1 MKFFNNIFL
10 MAGALALCSVGFSSC
25 NDDDTY
31 DFPGDPYNKVYI
43 KDHSTGTKIVQTPVG
58 SIASFSVS
66 MPAVCK
72 SPAEGDINVVVGV
85 DNSLI
90 DAYNEENGTN
100 YSALP
105 AEALVITNEHL
116 VIPKGETSSAEEF
129 VLALTEDEA
138 TLATLQDLN
147 GYLVPVKMVSVNGGN
162 AQAAVSV
169 PSISYFTIGV
179 AFDVTDPDATK
190 DNRKGNLVDDRS
202 GWTVTAVGEANIDGD
217 PSSWFDG
224 NPDGYC
230 TFSESDM
237 VTVVVDLGKVYNF
250 DGIYSHYT
258 YWGWY
263 NYGTFQ
269 TGCKV
274 ALSSDN
280 STWME
285 VFECENAG
293 WSGLDFIGFYGAMPA
308 RYIRITAP
316 NPYAGTSYADW
327 YSAEIASGDFNIYAT
342 N

>member
-1 MKFFNNIFL
+1 

-25 NDDDTY
+25 SDDDTY

-58 SIASFSVS
+58 AFGSFSVS

-100 YSALP
+100 YSAIP

-179 AFDVTDPDATK
+179 GFDVCDPDATK
-190 DNRKGNLVDDRS
+190 DNRKGSLVEDRS
-202 GWTVTAVGEANIDGD
+202 AWTVALDGNGNVNGN
-217 PSSWFDG
+217 PAAWFDG
-224 NPDGYC
+224 TDNSC
-230 TFSESDM
+230 TFSDPDM
-237 VTVVVDLGKVYNF
+237 VTVIVDLGKEYSF
-250 DGIYSHYT
+250 DGITSSYSY
-258 YWGWY
+258 YGWY
-263 NYGTFQ
+263 TYGTF
-269 TGCKV
+269 TNGSKV
-274 ALSSDN
+274 ALSSDK

-285 VFECENAG
+285 VFECEGGG
-293 WSGLDFIGFYGAMPA
+293 WSGVEFLGFYGAMSA
-308 RYIRITAP
+308 RYIRISAP
-316 NPYAGTSYADW
+316 NPYAGESWASW
-327 YSAEIASGDFNIYAT
+327 YSAELQASDFNIYAT

>member
-25 NDDDTY
+25 SDDDTY
-31 DFPGDPYNKVYI
+31 DFPGDPYNKVYM
-43 KDHSTGTKIVQTPVG
+43 KDYSTGTKIVQTPVG
-58 SIASFSVS
+58 AIASFSVS

-147 GYLVPVKMVSVNGGN
+147 GYLVPVKMVSVSGGN

-179 AFDVTDPDATK
+179 GFDVCDPDATK
-190 DNRKGNLVDDRS
+190 DNRKGRFVEDRS
-202 GWTVTAVGEANIDGD
+202 GWTVALDGNG
-217 PSSWFDG
+217 SVDG
-224 NPDGYC
+224 NPADWFSGSGNVC
-230 TFSESDM
+230 TFSDPEQ
-237 VTVVVDLGKVYNF
+237 VAVIVDLGKAYKF
-250 DGIYSHYT
+250 DGIYSGYL
-258 YWGWY
+258 WY
-263 NYGTFQ
+263 GYYEAGTFTQ
-269 TGCKV
+269 GSKV
-274 ALSSDN
+274 YLSSDKK
-280 STWME
+280 TWME
-285 VFECENAG
+285 VYECEGGG
-293 WSGLDFIGFYGAMPA
+293 WLGDDFIGFYGAMEA
-308 RYIRITAP
+308 RYIKITAV
-316 NPYAGTSYADW
+316 NPYLGQSWASY
-327 YSAEIASGDFNIYAT
+327 YSAEIASADFNIYAT